1 LRSPNA
7 KKQAEWNSL
16 DARPKNLFKSE
27 CWRRAGRGP
36 WAGAVREV
44 RAKYETRERE
54 EVGVEG
60 GINTYNVQRWV
71 TMNGGRQGGAWR
83 WEEEV

>member
-1 LRSPNA
+1 MRNPNA
-7 KKQAEWNSL
+7 KKPAEWNSL
-16 DARPKNLFKSE
+16 DARPKNSFKSVR
-27 CWRRAGRGP
+27 RRAGGGP

-44 RAKYETRERE
+44 RAKYATRERE

-60 GINTYNVQRWV
+60 GVNTYNGRRWV

-83 WEEEV
+83 WEEGV